1 MAKTAVASSQ
11 RLEVFLA
18 AAPCRGRG
26 GGREGKGCAH
36 VCARRGHSD
45 ITALPRDNPSLDLC
59 PSPAI
64 SASPA
69 RQRAARL
76 GPARSRHTER
86 EGKGLSGSERPSET
100 VLGETRYVSAPSQ
113 CQVSTTGDP
122 PPPAEVTPEAPR
134 LGGGPARARLSPPR
148 PGLEAALSLSPF
160 LPHAPPTGTHLS
172 AHAVDLVQ
180 QRDDQ
185 AVEVPQVQHQDPET
199 RPQQPVGPAPPP
211 WRSGCHPGQAHE
223 SNTAPRAHPAPS
235 AEGSGW
241 APVSHGTWP
250 AGSAAWSS
258 GGTSP
263 RPR

>member
-1 MAKTAVASSQ
+1 MAVGRAQAGARTLAEAQVLFLPSPGAGPGVDHSIPAGAVLVAKTAVASSQ

-134 LGGGPARARLSPPR
+134 LGGGR
-148 PGLEAALSLSPF
+148 PGPVCL
-160 LPHAPPTGTHLS
+160 HH
-172 AHAVDLVQ
+172 
-180 QRDDQ
+180 
-185 AVEVPQVQHQDPET
+185 VPAWRPRCHCPRFCLT
-199 RPQQPVGPAPPP
+199 RP
-211 WRSGCHPGQAHE
+211 R
-223 SNTAPRAHPAPS
+223 RALTSVLMLLTLSSS
-235 AEGSGW
+235 AMI
-241 APVSHGTWP
+241 
-250 AGSAAWSS
+250 
-258 GGTSP
+258 
-263 RPR
+263 RL